1 MTHIEELVRKI
12 YDFKGSEKEWLEFEE
27 EIEKETENLSEEEKA
42 YLTESDAMEHLFM
55 VCDGIRFAR
64 YME

>member
-1 MTHIEELVRKI
+1 MMQIEEVVRKI
-12 YDFKGSEKEWLEFEE
+12 YDFKGSEKEWLEFEK

-55 VCDGIRFAR
+55 VCDEIGRAHV
-64 YME
+64 

>member
-1 MTHIEELVRKI
+1 MMQIEEVVRKI
-12 YDFKGSEKEWLEFEE
+12 YDFKGSEKEWLEFEK

-64 YME
+64 HME